1 MRDRALRAGAP
12 LVTVGLLGLL
22 TLTSACGSHGSSG
35 NGGGRSTVPVEV
47 GTPTPPPPTQ
57 PGTTPTARPTVK
69 TVPPG
74 TVSSTSTSSPTPTS
88 TATPEP
94 TAVPSLIVPSG
105 ESIAEAAKS
114 APPGATIIVP
124 PGLYGA
130 VVFQP
135 GDIADGL
142 YFFADVTGEFT
153 DSAPAPVVID
163 AHGGSAAVMLSGQSN
178 VTFDSFTLRGGSVAG
193 VLARN
198 SPGTLIEDCVIA
210 ANHGDGVLTEGGD
223 GELIFNNLITNSG
236 GAGISV
242 HGTTDLQIINNTIY
256 NSTQSGLSVGSE
268 SSNVFVEN
276 NIFNRNRSG
285 MGVAVDATVTG
296 FDADFNLNTDGYQGT
311 SAGEADVHSDP
322 LFLFPSQGDP
332 TTNADFHLAQG
343 SPAIDAG
350 DETIAA
356 DLLGLLEQLTTQ
368 SDATLDSPPPD
379 LGYHYVAPPT
389 PTPAVKPTRTPTPR
403 PATPKPGTPSPTL
416 RPGTSTPTRR
426 PATATPTNTGKGPHG
441 GTPTPRPTKTPR
453 P

>member
-1 MRDRALRAGAP
+1 MRNCALRVGVP
-12 LVTVGLLGLL
+12 LVGVGLLGLL
-22 TLTSACGSHGSSG
+22 TFTSACGSHGSTG
-35 NGGGRSTVPVEV
+35 NGGGRSTVPVVV

-57 PGTTPTARPTVK
+57 PGTTPTTKPTVK
-69 TVPPG
+69 TVTPG
-74 TVSSTSTSSPTPTS
+74 TVSPTPTS

-94 TAVPSLIVPSG
+94 TAVPTLIVPSG
-105 ESIAEAAKS
+105 ESIADAAKS
-114 APPGATIIVP
+114 APPGATIIVS

-135 GDIADGL
+135 GDLADGL

-153 DSAPAPVVID
+153 DSAAAPVVID

-193 VLARN
+193 ILARN

-210 ANHGDGVLTEGGD
+210 ANHGDGVLMQGGD

-236 GAGISV
+236 GAGISAG
-242 HGTTDLQIINNTIY
+242 GTTDLQIINNTVY

-285 MGVAVDATVTG
+285 MGVAVDATATG
-296 FDADFNLNTDGYQGT
+296 FAADFNLNTDGYQGT
-311 SAGEADVHSDP
+311 ATGEDDVHSDP

-350 DETIAA
+350 DTTIDA

-368 SDATLDSPPPD
+368 SDGTLDSPPPD
-379 LGYHYVAPPT
+379 LGYHYLAPAT
-389 PTPAVKPTRTPTPR
+389 PTPAVKATRTPTPR
-403 PATPKPGTPSPTL
+403 PATPKPGTPSPTP
-416 RPGTSTPTRR
+416 RPGTPTPTRR
-426 PATATPTNTGKGPHG
+426 PATASP
-441 GTPTPRPTKTPR
+441 
-453 P
+453 